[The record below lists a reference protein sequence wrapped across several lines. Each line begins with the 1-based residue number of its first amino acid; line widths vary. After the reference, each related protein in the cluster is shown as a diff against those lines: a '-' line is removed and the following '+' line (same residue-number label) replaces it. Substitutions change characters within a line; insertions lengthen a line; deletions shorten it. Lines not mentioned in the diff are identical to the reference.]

1 MDKEKD
7 FVDRIIDLF
16 CESYKTYKQSEY
28 SIGRGKKYFYPGVDR
43 GYVGYLMSIYKKQKP
58 DADTETA
65 LADFKKLFDTIINFN
80 YSAPYLA
87 DITLYK
93 ICFKLNDYKAARN
106 SKPSNKSG
114 FDQDSNRWSKDI
126 NFQEGIA
133 VMSQGISIVSSP
145 ETALMVQPD
154 TKYFHQVTKLPEQS
168 VKLYTDDE
176 LNVIT
181 DELLRCAKARDE
193 NYSQD
198 TVTEWIRCFGE
209 LNMSVSQVVK
219 AIRLAKLMPKFASKE
234 FAMFLKVDLN
244 DYYHKYPTKK

>member
-1 MDKEKD
+1 MDKKKD
-7 FVDRIIDLF
+7 FVDNIIDLF
-16 CESYKTYKQSEY
+16 CESYKAAKGMEY
-28 SIGRGKKYFYPGVDR
+28 SIGKGKTHYYSGVDR
-43 GYVGYLMSIYKKQKP
+43 GYIGYLLSIYKKASP
-58 DADTETA
+58 DADSEKA
-65 LADFKKLFDTIINFN
+65 LSDMKKYFDAVLSHEYPN
-80 YSAPYLA
+80 SYLQEV
-87 DITLYK
+87 TLYK
-93 ICFKLNDYKAARN
+93 VCFKLNDYKAARN
-106 SKPSNKSG
+106 TKPSNKGG
-114 FDQDSNRWSKDI
+114 FDQGSNRWSKDI

-133 VMSQGISIVSSP
+133 VRSQGLSVVSSP

-154 TKYFHQVTKLPEQS
+154 TKYFHQVTKLPEQTI
-168 VKLYTDDE
+168 KLYTDDE
-176 LNVIT
+176 MNVIT

-219 AIRLAKLMPKFASKE
+219 AIRLAKLQPKYASKE